1 MFGVKVGAGGVAIAD
16 VGKVNPSTGQRQY
29 NMPTAFDDASTWA
42 WIWFGGCVAV
52 IAVMYFG
59 FGGLKGDVAS

>member
-1 MFGVKVGAGGVAIAD
+1 
-16 VGKVNPSTGQRQY
+16 
-29 NMPTAFDDASTWA
+29 MPTAFDDASTWA